1 MTDLQYLDSILV
13 KYSPHP
19 QPAIVARDLV
29 PHLNQWA
36 GQWLAAPVSYSGSF
50 AKGTAIAGGSDIDLF
65 VSLKSR
71 TPGTLK
77 QIYDSLH
84 TLVGRLG
91 LSGRKQNVSI
101 AVQYRGVN
109 IDLVP
114 GRRQSPLTNYH
125 SLHRHKTDSWTQTNV
140 AVQVKRIQNSRRQNE
155 IRLTKIWRN
164 LHGLEFPS
172 VLLEMAVVNALF
184 LRRTDTLVDN
194 MRRVLIYLR
203 DSFPTRRII
212 DPGNTNNILSDELT
226 IAEKQSIASAARR
239 TYQGA
244 WNQFVW

>member
-1 MTDLQYLDSILV
+1 MTDLEYLHSVLA
-13 KYSPHP
+13 KYAPHP
-19 QPAIVARDLV
+19 QAAIVARDLV

-36 GQWLAAPVSYSGSF
+36 GWWLAAPVSYSGSF

-65 VSLKSR
+65 VSLKSG

-77 QIYDSLH
+77 EIYDSLH
-84 TLVGRLG
+84 TLVGQLG

-101 AVQYRGVN
+101 AVQRRGVN

-114 GRRQSPLTNYH
+114 GRRQSPLSNYH
-125 SLHRHKTDSWTQTNV
+125 SLHRHKTGSWMQTNI
-140 AVQVKRIQNSRRQNE
+140 ALQVKRIRNSSHQNE

-172 VLLEMAVVNALF
+172 VLLEIAVVNALL
-184 LRRTDTLVDN
+184 LRPTDTLIYN
-194 MRRVLIYLR
+194 MRRVITYLR
-203 DSFPTRRII
+203 DSFPSRRIV

-226 IAEKQSIASAARR
+226 TVEKQAIASAAGR
-239 TYQGA
+239 TLQGT
-244 WNQFVW
+244 WDQFVW

>member
-1 MTDLQYLDSILV
+1 MTDLEYLNTILT
-13 KYSPHP
+13 KYAPHP
-19 QPAIVARDLV
+19 QAAIVARDLV

-36 GQWLAAPVSYSGSF
+36 GRWLAAPVSYSGSF

-65 VSLKSR
+65 VSLKSG

-77 QIYDSLH
+77 GIYDSLH
-84 TLVGRLG
+84 ALVGQLG

-125 SLHRHKTDSWTQTNV
+125 SLHRHKIGSWMQTNI
-140 AVQVKRIQNSRRQNE
+140 ALQVKRIRNSRRQNE

-172 VLLEMAVVNALF
+172 VLLEIAVVNALL
-184 LRRTDTLVDN
+184 LRRTNTLVDN
-194 MRRVLIYLR
+194 MRRVITYLR
-203 DSFPTRRII
+203 DSFPTRRIV

-226 IAEKQSIASAARR
+226 AAEKQAIASAARR
-239 TYQGA
+239 AYQGT
-244 WNQFVW
+244 WNQLVW